1 MKIKQIRLTQHTLL
15 YCRRHKKQ
23 SQASAFRPDS
33 PKTLDI
39 NCWSLKGKESQGK
52 RERWHYLS

>member
-1 MKIKQIRLTQHTLL
+1 MKIKQIRLTQQLTLL
-15 YCRRHKKQ
+15 YCGRHKKQ

-39 NCWSLKGKESQGK
+39 NC
-52 RERWHYLS
+52 